1 MGTGDAVAANELY
14 EAVGFTEAY
23 VGRTWRKV
31 W

>member
-1 MGTGDAVAANELY
+1 VAANELY